1 MIDNFSVKLL
11 KNIKISSQ
19 KESNIKLIYWLK
31 GSGSNFKFKEISNE
45 RKRFIIC
52 NVKWYLLDWEW
63 GWSNYR

>member
-31 GSGSNFKFKEISNE
+31 GVRESNFKFKEISNE

-52 NVKWYLLDWEW
+52 NVK
-63 GWSNYR
+63 

>member
-31 GSGSNFKFKEISNE
+31 ESGRVILNLKKFK
-45 RKRFIIC
+45 
-52 NVKWYLLDWEW
+52 
-63 GWSNYR
+63 

>member
-31 GSGSNFKFKEISNE
+31 GQESNFKFKEISNE

-52 NVKWYLLDWEW
+52 NVK
-63 GWSNYR
+63 